1 MNETKYKSRMTEL
14 SPSNGITSIE
24 EKKRL
29 SQPTDPESKPYKYL
43 KFEDIE
49 QEIVRGQGDNNHT
62 LLPESLC
69 WVLLSKGKGK
79 RPQLYKRA
87 RVLSPCEGGDNDDRL
102 LVRYPKGS
110 TYRVRRT
117 NLIPVLEHQSH
128 LVLVASETNDY
139 RRTAIVHTRE
149 EDHFLEIGC
158 DFGILVDSV
167 DAKTTVG
174 VDKSEESIQIARER
188 YPQRRFILGDIFED
202 TLALSLESPCVVAID
217 INGNR
222 MLPAVLDCIQ
232 LIMDKF
238 APRLIVVKSR
248 ELYAQLQACSR

>member
-1 MNETKYKSRMTEL
+1 MTEHP
-14 SPSNGITSIE
+14 PSNDTAME
-24 EKKRL
+24 DKRSL
-29 SQPTDPESKPYKYL
+29 SQPTNPESKPYKYL
-43 KFEDIE
+43 KFEDVE
-49 QEIVRGQGDNNHT
+49 HEFFQGLDNDHRT
-62 LLPESLC
+62 LHPESLC

-79 RPQLYKRA
+79 SPQLYKRA
-87 RVLSPCEGGDNDDRL
+87 RVVSPCEGDDDRI

-110 TYRVRRT
+110 TYRVRRA
-117 NLIPVLEHQSH
+117 NLMPVLEHQSH
-128 LVLVASETNDY
+128 LVLVTSETNDY

-174 VDKSEESIQIARER
+174 VDKSEESIQIAKER
-188 YPQRRFILGDIFED
+188 YPHRRFILGDIFQDELD
-202 TLALSLESPCVVAID
+202 LSLESPSVIAID

-232 LIMDKF
+232 LSMDKF
-238 APRLIVVKSR
+238 APRLIIVKSR
-248 ELYAQLQACSR
+248 ELYAQLQGSSR